1 MTLLARVAV
10 FFDGV
15 SADGASVA
23 VLALSTGSGLG
34 GVLITGVNSAVS
46 PLVLGCNLLVGFMV
60 GATGVVLADVLTEF
74 LADVLADV
82 LTGDLLAFLVGLLA
96 VLVVFVVVVVVV
108 FVVVFVGVDLV
119 VLGLVTVIAAVA
131 ASAAKDKDRFNDTI
145 ATVNADRV
153 SVRDSGC
160 RGWLTG

>member
-1 MTLLARVAV
+1 MERVAV

-15 SADGASVA
+15 SADGASLTG
-23 VLALSTGSGLG
+23 LALSTGSGLG

-46 PLVLGCNLLVGFMV
+46 PLVLGCNLLVGFVV

-82 LTGDLLAFLVGLLA
+82 LTGGLLAFLVG
-96 VLVVFVVVVVVV
+96 VLVVLVV
-108 FVVVFVGVDLV
+108 FVVVFVGVVLV
-119 VLGLVTVIAAVA
+119 VLGLVTVVAAVA
-131 ASAAKDKDRFNDTI
+131 SKDKDKFNETI

-153 SVRDSGC
+153 STRDSGC

>member
-1 MTLLARVAV
+1 MPPLTLLARVAV

-23 VLALSTGSGLG
+23 GLALSTGSGLG

-60 GATGVVLADVLTEF
+60 AAAGVVLANVLTEF
-74 LADVLADV
+74 LADVLTGSL
-82 LTGDLLAFLVGLLA
+82 LTFLVGLLV

-108 FVVVFVGVDLV
+108 FVVVFVGVVLV
-119 VLGLVTVIAAVA
+119 VLGLVTVVAAVA
-131 ASAAKDKDRFNDTI
+131 SKDKDKFNETI
-145 ATVNADRV
+145 AIVNADRV
-153 SVRDSGC
+153 STRDSGC
-160 RGWLTG
+160 R

>member
-1 MTLLARVAV
+1 MPPLTSLARVAV

-23 VLALSTGSGLG
+23 GLALSTGSGLG

-46 PLVLGCNLLVGFMV
+46 PLVLGCNLLVGFVV
-60 GATGVVLADVLTEF
+60 GAAGVVLADVLTEF

-82 LTGDLLAFLVGLLA
+82 LTGGLLAFLVG
-96 VLVVFVVVVVVV
+96 VLIVLVV
-108 FVVVFVGVDLV
+108 FVVVFVGVVLV
-119 VLGLVTVIAAVA
+119 VLGLVTVVAAVA
-131 ASAAKDKDRFNDTI
+131 SKDKDKFNETI
-145 ATVNADRV
+145 AIVNADRV
-153 SVRDSGC
+153 STRDRGC

>member
-1 MTLLARVAV
+1 MARVAV

-15 SADGASVA
+15 SADGASLTG
-23 VLALSTGSGLG
+23 LALSTGSGLG

-46 PLVLGCNLLVGFMV
+46 PLVLGCNLLVGFIV
-60 GATGVVLADVLTEF
+60 AAAGVILADVLTEF

-82 LTGDLLAFLVGLLA
+82 LTGGLLAFLVG
-96 VLVVFVVVVVVV
+96 VLIVLVV
-108 FVVVFVGVDLV
+108 FVVVFVGVVLV
-119 VLGLVTVIAAVA
+119 VLGLVTVVAAV
-131 ASAAKDKDRFNDTI
+131 AAKDKDKFNETI

-153 SVRDSGC
+153 STRDRGC

>member
-1 MTLLARVAV
+1 MTSLERVAV

-15 SADGASVA
+15 SADGASMTG
-23 VLALSTGSGLG
+23 LALSTGSGLG

-60 GATGVVLADVLTEF
+60 GATGVVLADVL
-74 LADVLADV
+74 ADV
-82 LTGDLLAFLVGLLA
+82 LTGGLLAFLVGLLV

-108 FVVVFVGVDLV
+108 FVVVFVGVVLV
-119 VLGLVTVIAAVA
+119 VLGLVTVVAAV
-131 ASAAKDKDRFNDTI
+131 AAKDKDKFNETI

-153 SVRDSGC
+153 STRDSGC

>member
-1 MTLLARVAV
+1 MARVAV

-15 SADGASVA
+15 SADGAFMTG
-23 VLALSTGSGLG
+23 LALSTGSGLG
-34 GVLITGVNSAVS
+34 GVLITGVNSAIS

-82 LTGDLLAFLVGLLA
+82 LTGGLLAFLVGILV
-96 VLVVFVVVVVVV
+96 VLVVFVEVVVVV
-108 FVVVFVGVDLV
+108 FVVVFVGVILV
-119 VLGLVTVIAAVA
+119 VLGLVTVVAAV
-131 ASAAKDKDRFNDTI
+131 AAKDKDRFNETI

-153 SVRDSGC
+153 STRDSGC
-160 RGWLTG
+160 R

>member
-1 MTLLARVAV
+1 MPPLTSLERDAV

-23 VLALSTGSGLG
+23 GLALSKGSGLG

-60 GATGVVLADVLTEF
+60 GATGVVLTDALTEF
-74 LADVLADV
+74 LADILADV
-82 LTGDLLAFLVGLLA
+82 LTGGLLAFLVGVLV

-108 FVVVFVGVDLV
+108 FVVVFVGVVLV
-119 VLGLVTVIAAVA
+119 MLGLVTVVAAV
-131 ASAAKDKDRFNDTI
+131 AAKDKDKFNETI
-145 ATVNADRV
+145 AIVNADRV
-153 SVRDSGC
+153 STRDSGC
-160 RGWLTG
+160 G

>member
-1 MTLLARVAV
+1 MPPLTSLARVAV

-23 VLALSTGSGLG
+23 GLALSTGSGLG

-46 PLVLGCNLLVGFMV
+46 PLVLGCNLLVGFVV
-60 GATGVVLADVLTEF
+60 GAADVVLADVLT
-74 LADVLADV
+74 
-82 LTGDLLAFLVGLLA
+82 GGLLAFLVGLLV

-108 FVVVFVGVDLV
+108 FVVVFVGVVLV
-119 VLGLVTVIAAVA
+119 VLGLVTVVAAV
-131 ASAAKDKDRFNDTI
+131 AAKDKDKFNDTI
-145 ATVNADRV
+145 AIVNADRV
-153 SVRDSGC
+153 STRDSGC

>member
-1 MTLLARVAV
+1 MERVAV

-15 SADGASVA
+15 SADGASLTG
-23 VLALSTGSGLG
+23 LALSTGSGLG

-46 PLVLGCNLLVGFMV
+46 PLVLGCNLLVGFIV
-60 GATGVVLADVLTEF
+60 AAAGVILADVLTEF

-82 LTGDLLAFLVGLLA
+82 LTGGLLAFLVG
-96 VLVVFVVVVVVV
+96 VLIVLVV
-108 FVVVFVGVDLV
+108 FVVVFVGVVLV
-119 VLGLVTVIAAVA
+119 VLGLVTVVAAV
-131 ASAAKDKDRFNDTI
+131 AAKDKDKFNETI

-153 SVRDSGC
+153 STRDRGC

>member
-1 MTLLARVAV
+1 MPPLTSLERVAV

-15 SADGASVA
+15 SADGASLTG
-23 VLALSTGSGLG
+23 LALSTGSGLG

-46 PLVLGCNLLVGFMV
+46 PLVLGCNLLVGFVV

-82 LTGDLLAFLVGLLA
+82 LTGGLLAFLVGLLA
-96 VLVVFVVVVVVV
+96 VLVVFVGVV
-108 FVVVFVGVDLV
+108 LV
-119 VLGLVTVIAAVA
+119 VLGLVTVVAAVA
-131 ASAAKDKDRFNDTI
+131 SKDKDKFNETI
-145 ATVNADRV
+145 AIVNADRV
-153 SVRDSGC
+153 STRDRGC